1 MASPVRQIG
10 YNSPLEAFKSA
21 EREKL
26 AYVTCV
32 SAKWQTTNIPD
43 FIATVDLDPESSTF
57 SKIIHRTAL
66 PNIGDELHHSGWNA
80 CSSCKMCS
88 VRRSYLI
95 APGINSDRI
104 YIIDVETDPRAPRI
118 HKVVDT
124 EEFHEKG
131 KAGGPHTVHCL
142 PSGDVMISCLGDE
155 TGEAKGTF
163 VLLEQGTF
171 KVKGTWQDENDSVE
185 FNYDY
190 WYQPRHN
197 VMVSTEWAAP
207 NVFRNGFFLEDV
219 QKGHYGHSINI
230 WDWTTRKRIQRMD
243 LGAEGLIPLEVRF
256 LHNPDSA
263 IGFVGCALS
272 STVFKF
278 HKHSDGSWK
287 SQLVARTPNK
297 KVANWILPE
306 MPGLITDILI
316 SMDDHYLYVSNWL
329 HGDIRQYDISDT
341 ENIKLTGQVFLGGS
355 ICKGEKVIVV
365 EDAELKVQPE
375 RPHIKGIPVR
385 GGPQMLQLS
394 LDGKR
399 LYVTN
404 SLFSAWDKQFYPE
417 IIEQGSMML
426 MINVDTEKGGL
437 QLDQN
442 FLVDFSKEGNIL
454 AHEIRFPGGD
464 CTSDIWD

>member
-57 SKIIHRTAL
+57 SK
-66 PNIGDELHHSGWNA
+66 
-80 CSSCKMCS
+80 
-88 VRRSYLI
+88 VRLSI
-95 APGINSDRI
+95 
-104 YIIDVETDPRAPRI
+104 TF
-118 HKVVDT
+118 VVDT
-124 EEFHEKG
+124 QEFHEKG

-306 MPGLITDILI
+306 MPGKIFRYRFIP
-316 SMDDHYLYVSNWL
+316 
-329 HGDIRQYDISDT
+329 
-341 ENIKLTGQVFLGGS
+341 
-355 ICKGEKVIVV
+355 
-365 EDAELKVQPE
+365 ELK
-375 RPHIKGIPVR
+375 
-385 GGPQMLQLS
+385 
-394 LDGKR
+394 
-399 LYVTN
+399 
-404 SLFSAWDKQFYPE
+404 
-417 IIEQGSMML
+417 
-426 MINVDTEKGGL
+426 TE
-437 QLDQN
+437 
-442 FLVDFSKEGNIL
+442 
-454 AHEIRFPGGD
+454 
-464 CTSDIWD
+464 